1 MSRTQREFHFVAGTR
16 LLRAASQIKVAV
28 PYVIG
33 TAISIMPM
41 LAAADARAGVVVRVY
56 RAAQEMTVTVDGV
69 PYATWAVSTAR
80 RGYRTPAGSFR
91 PKRLEPIWYSSKYE
105 YSAMPHSIFF
115 AGGYAIHGTYAVAS
129 LGRAVSHGCVRLSP
143 AHASMLFN
151 LIGSEG
157 RGHTRIV
164 IR

>member
-1 MSRTQREFHFVAGTR
+1 MSHTQRDFDVVASPR
-16 LLRAASQIKVAV
+16 LLRAASQIKVALA
-28 PYVIG
+28 YVIG
-33 TAISIMPM
+33 SAISMMPM
-41 LAAADARAGVVVRVY
+41 LAAADAKAGVVVRVD
-56 RAAQEMTVTVDGV
+56 RAAQEMMVTVDGV
-69 PYATWAVSTAR
+69 PYAVWAVSTAR
-80 RGYRTPAGSFR
+80 HGYRTPAGSFR
-91 PKRLEPIWYSSKYE
+91 PKRLEAIWYSSKYE

-143 AHASMLFN
+143 AHASLLFN
-151 LIGSEG
+151 LVGAEG